1 MSRTKRLTREK
12 FIAGMF
18 AALDQ
23 GHYDISLT
31 DLCQSLDVTTGSF
44 YSHFTDMPE
53 LHAAVT
59 EIWRRDRIA
68 VLPDT
73 SGDGV
78 QDPLDILRKIREA
91 ADDAAERDSTMRRW
105 AATAKAA
112 GSAVS
117 DRAPAWARS
126 ALAVA
131 AAVAEVDE
139 IIADHLT
146 TAITHLGFTGG
157 EATACASWLAAG
169 LQVAARARDREG
181 FETVLNVL
189 ARAEAFTPQGPEV
202 TSTAAEPDAVMLYAT
217 ARELPEAERRLLGEV
232 ARRLAAGRSE
242 EDPQPG
248 QDRAGAGQG

>member
-1 MSRTKRLTREK
+1 MSRTPRQTRET
-12 FIAGMF
+12 FITGMF

-31 DLCQSLDVTTGSF
+31 DLCKNLDVTTGSF

-59 EIWRRDRIA
+59 DIWRRARIA
-68 VLPDT
+68 AMPDT

-91 ADDAAERDSTMRRW
+91 ADDAAERDSTIRRW
-105 AATAKAA
+105 AATAKTP

-117 DRAPAWARS
+117 DKAPAWARS
-126 ALAVA
+126 APAVA
-131 AAVAEVDE
+131 VAVAEVDQ
-139 IIADHLT
+139 IIVSHLARAVT
-146 TAITHLGFTGG
+146 DLGFTGA
-157 EATACASWLAAG
+157 EAEAVASWLAAG

-202 TSTAAEPDAVMLYAT
+202 ITTAAEPDAVMLYAT
-217 ARELPEAERRLLGEV
+217 ARALPEAERRLLGDV
-232 ARRLAAGRSE
+232 ARRLAAGRSV
-242 EDPQPG
+242 EDSQPG